1 MAEIDLKKE
10 VVGGD
15 AGGVVPAGAGQGG
28 DHAGQTIPPI
38 TGNPQTTTQETL
50 AVTHAAAGA
59 AAGPGQGQGQG
70 QGVAATAATTNGAE
84 AAATSVSEQINI
96 QALPIRQY
104 LEGTVVTL
112 LVNGLTQLVKTRPDD
127 PVEYLA
133 AYLLKNNP
141 KKKQTTS

>member
-70 QGVAATAATTNGAE
+70 QGQGVAATAATTNGAE

-104 LEGTVVTL
+104 LVSQG
-112 LVNGLTQLVKTRPDD
+112 QVK
-127 PVEYLA
+127 
-133 AYLLKNNP
+133 
-141 KKKQTTS
+141 